1 MNGKLWF
8 RFFLMGLMLTALVLS
23 GCEGDDGDDGT
34 NGTNGTNGASAYELA
49 VEAGFDGTEDE
60 WLASLEAHSTTT
72 GESCNV
78 CHGAGQL
85 TGIGLGIDNLHP
97 LVDPKIEIA
106 DIVIASAAGA
116 ADTVTFGAF
125 EDDGTTPVTG
135 MTLADF
141 RFYVVDIVP
150 AGTPTANVPTGT
162 YETDQ
167 PERWLYERTGTA
179 RDGTPYPNG
188 SFVENGGGSYTY
200 TFAADLAL
208 GDLARAPEFDIT
220 HNQRLMIRVGD
231 TAIGD
236 DQELSRE
243 AAIVD
248 FVIPADGIATAIL
261 SQDEADL
268 TRAMVMQEACTNCH
282 GDPLQSAAHGSS
294 YQTPQGCVVCH
305 TPIGADYGDLMQ
317 ADGAWLAFLIHN
329 IHGANAD
336 RTAWDW
342 SEVTYPQN
350 ISECSVCHFD
360 AGQAQADSWK
370 TNPAIETCIS
380 CHDVTFGAGATHSGG
395 SQTNDTCFICHPAE
409 GTGVG
414 QSVTDAHAIVYD
426 ADNLLYN
433 TTISLSPDANAD
445 GVYEVG
451 EAILVTVTVDY
462 PGFDYLNADSDF
474 LREATLYV
482 YGPRA
487 LAVPVLTPGS
497 TTDPD
502 YMDPEVTPPGTPPDQ
517 GRSMLITAQADDPNV
532 LTDATGFKYQLLAIT
547 DQMAPG
553 TYLGQAK
560 IDFSATGD
568 RTTDGRHVGSRFYP
582 LDGWQLVTI
591 QGGTPDEEE
600 KVAGECTGC
609 HEQRNFSTYA
619 HRSYF
624 GTDGCLA
631 CHDQSGNH
639 ADPLTNRV
647 HAIHAAST
655 AGDLTNVP
663 GEEPSRVWD
672 EITFPRNLNESC
684 AACHNSGNDSHRENP
699 NGSWGFACIGCHA
712 DTEGARDHMEQS
724 GSPFPVH

>member
-8 RFFLMGLMLTALVLS
+8 RFLLMGLMLSALVLA
-23 GCEGDDGDDGT
+23 GCEGDDGSDGAVGAQGEQGEPGEPGEPGPVTHT
-34 NGTNGTNGASAYELA
+34 N
-49 VEAGFDGTEDE
+49 
-60 WLASLEAHSTTT
+60 
-72 GESCNV
+72 ESCNV
-78 CHGAGQL
+78 CHGVDQM
-85 TGIGLGIDNLHP
+85 IGLSINTLHP
-97 LVDPKIEIA
+97 LVDPKVEIA
-106 DIVIASAAGA
+106 DIVVASAAGA
-116 ADTVTFGAF
+116 TDTVTFNTF
-125 EDDGTTPVTG
+125 EDDGTTPVLG
-135 MTLADF
+135 LTLADF
-141 RFYVVDIVP
+141 RFYVADIVP
-150 AGTPTANVPTGT
+150 ALTPTANVPVGT
-162 YETDQ
+162 WFTAET
-167 PERWLYERTGTA
+167 ERWLYERSGTA
-179 RDGTPYPNG
+179 RDGTAYPNG
-188 SFVENGGGSYTY
+188 TFVENGLGSYTY

-231 TAIGD
+231 ID
-236 DQELSRE
+236 DIVGTPDLSRE

-248 FVIPADGIATAIL
+248 FVIPADGASTAIL

-268 TRAMVMQEACTNCH
+268 SRVLVMQEACTNCH

-317 ADGAWLAFLIHN
+317 ADGAWLAFLVHN
-329 IHGANAD
+329 IHSANAD
-336 RTAWDW
+336 RTDWDW

-350 ISECSVCHFD
+350 ISECLVCHFD
-360 AGQAQADSWK
+360 AGQAQANSWK
-370 TNPAIETCIS
+370 TNPTAEACTS
-380 CHDVTFGAGATHSGG
+380 CHDIDFTTGDGHGEGNIGG
-395 SQTNDTCFICHPAE
+395 PQTNENCTLCHPAE
-409 GTGVG
+409 TGGVG
-414 QSVTDAHAIVYD
+414 GAVVQSHKVDYD
-426 ADNLLYN
+426 ADNLLFN
-433 TTISLSPDANAD
+433 TTISISPDANAD

-451 EAILVTVTVDY
+451 ETILVTAVTDQ
-462 PGFDYLNADSDF
+462 GFDYTLDDRDF
-474 LREATLYV
+474 LRSANLYV

-497 TTDPD
+497 TTDPE
-502 YMDPEVTPPGTPPDQ
+502 YMDPEVTPEGTPPDQ
-517 GRSMLITAQADDPNV
+517 GRSMLITAQADDANNV
-532 LTDATGFKYQLLAIT
+532 TDASGFKYQLLEVTA
-547 DQMAPG
+547 DMAAG
-553 TYLGQAK
+553 TYMIQTN
-560 IDFSATGD
+560 IDYSATGD
-568 RTTDGRHVGSRFYP
+568 RTTDGRHIGPRFYP
-582 LDGWQLVTI
+582 LDGWQLLTFQVGSAT
-591 QGGTPDEEE
+591 ESL

-672 EITFPRNLNESC
+672 WVTFPRNLNESC
-684 AACHNSGNDSHRENP
+684 AACHNSGNFSHRTNP

-712 DTEGARDHMEQS
+712 DTDGARDHMEQM

>member
-1 MNGKLWF
+1 MNAKLWF
-8 RFFLMGLMLTALVLS
+8 RFILMGLMISSLVLA
-23 GCEGDDGDDGT
+23 GCEGDDGS
-34 NGTNGTNGASAYELA
+34 NGAAGAAGASAYDIA
-49 VEAGFDGTEDE
+49 VENGFDGTEEE

-78 CHGAGQL
+78 CHGEGQ
-85 TGIGLGIDNLHP
+85 TIGLSVDTLHP
-97 LVDPKIEIA
+97 LVAPKIEIEN
-106 DIVIASAAGA
+106 IVVASSAGA
-116 ADTVTFGAF
+116 TDTVTFDAF
-125 EDDGTTPVTG
+125 EEDG
-135 MTLADF
+135 MTVVDGLTISDF
-141 RFYVVDIVP
+141 RFYIVDIVP
-150 AGTPTANVPTGT
+150 ALTATANVPVGT
-162 YETDQ
+162 WYTDYT
-167 PERWLYERTGTA
+167 ERWLYERLGDSYPTG
-179 RDGTPYPNG
+179 DLVQNLD
-188 SFVENGGGSYTY
+188 GSYTY
-200 TFAADLAL
+200 SFVADLAL
-208 GDLARAPEFDIT
+208 GDTARAPEFDIT
-220 HNQRLMIRVGD
+220 HTQRLMIRAGG
-231 TAIGD
+231 TD
-236 DQELSRE
+236 DLSRE

-248 FVIPADGIATAIL
+248 FLIPADGADTGAL

-268 TRAMVMQEACTNCH
+268 ARAMVVQEACTNCH
-282 GDPLQSAAHGSS
+282 GDPLQSAAHGRS

-305 TPIGADYGDLMQ
+305 TPIGADYGDRMQ

-336 RTAWDW
+336 RTDWDW

-350 ISECSVCHFD
+350 ISECLVCHFD

-370 TNPAIETCIS
+370 TNPTAEACTS
-380 CHDVTFGAGATHSGG
+380 CHDIDFTTGDGHGHDNLGG
-395 SQTNDTCFICHPAE
+395 PQTNANCTLCHPAE
-409 GTGVG
+409 TGGVG
-414 QSVTDAHAIVYD
+414 GAVVQSHEVDYD

-462 PGFDYLNADSDF
+462 PGFDYLNADTSF
-474 LREATLYV
+474 LRAANLYV

-502 YMDPEVTPPGTPPDQ
+502 YVDPEVTPPGTPPDQ
-517 GRSMLITAQADDPNV
+517 GRSMLISAQADDPNV
-532 LTDATGFKYQLLAIT
+532 LTDATGFKYQLMAIT
-547 DQMAPG
+547 DQMAMG
-553 TYLGQAK
+553 TYLGQTN

-568 RTTDGRHVGSRFYP
+568 RTTDGRHIGPRYYP
-582 LDGWQLVTI
+582 LDGWQLITI
-591 QGGTPDEEE
+591 QGGTAVEEE

-624 GTDGCLA
+624 GTDGCLG

-647 HAIHAAST
+647 HAVHAAST

-672 EITFPRNLNESC
+672 EITFPRDLNSSC
-684 AACHNSGNDSHRENP
+684 EACHNSGNDSHRENP